1 MKWKLGLLAL
11 ALPMFGVAGVE
22 QAQACTA
29 IGQIKIALKLEQ
41 NGTGKALISE
51 YDCAM
56 MVPKTNCVV
65 GVRLSDAALADNR
78 IAIRSLRFVHLKD
91 GSPVEGFSPTPNQR
105 STAAW
110 GRIMDG
116 TWYGFSSVF
125 RAVNEGRG
133 LAIEVSFTYDPATG
147 AQDVLAAF
155 NRGHVGLAEG
165 DSQGGIARG
174 HMLEVVQIQAASLAR
189 L

>member
-1 MKWKLGLLAL
+1 MKWKFGLLAL
-11 ALPMFGVAGVE
+11 ALPMFGVVGGGE
-22 QAQACTA
+22 AQACTA
-29 IGQIKIALKLEQ
+29 IGQIKIALKLDD

-65 GVRLSDAALADNR
+65 GVRLSDSALGDGR

-91 GSPVEGFSPTPNQR
+91 GTPVQGFSPTANQR
-105 STAAW
+105 TTAAW
-110 GRIMDG
+110 GRVMDG

-133 LAIEVSFTYDPATG
+133 LAIEVSFTYDPSVG
-147 AQDVLAAF
+147 AQEVLAAF

-174 HMLEVVQIQAASLAR
+174 HMLEVVQIQAASLAK